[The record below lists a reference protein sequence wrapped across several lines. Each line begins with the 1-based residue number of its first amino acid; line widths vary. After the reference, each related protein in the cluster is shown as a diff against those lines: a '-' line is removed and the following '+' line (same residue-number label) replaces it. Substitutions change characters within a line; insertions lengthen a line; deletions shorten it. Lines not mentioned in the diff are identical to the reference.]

1 MGGPQSCFHGHSD
14 ARLTRGNAEEPFS
27 RLRPNFGLCPRLT
40 ELRVELQHIGA
51 HPPNLINTLLI
62 SPVVLSRITFI
73 IHRKVEPE
81 DIILFSKTWAETDVT
96 IARFSTKRFCRNGGK
111 RLLLTF
117 RAIRA
122 LDFTPLIPY
131 SIKRGVEVV
140 AERDDDEELTLSSCV
155 SCEIE

>member
-1 MGGPQSCFHGHSD
+1 M
-14 ARLTRGNAEEPFS
+14 
-27 RLRPNFGLCPRLT
+27 
-40 ELRVELQHIGA
+40 
-51 HPPNLINTLLI
+51 
-62 SPVVLSRITFI
+62 
-73 IHRKVEPE
+73 EPE
-81 DIILFSKTWAETDVT
+81 DIILFVKNWAETDIT

-140 AERDDDEELTLSSCV
+140 VERDDDEELTFSSCV